1 MASNHSSQ
9 RSRVKGTLEV
19 YHAYISDTS
28 SVDNDNGD
36 ATTDS
41 GGWEM
46 VQQPNNSPMEQVA
59 DVCPVVHT
67 YNMDKLINFKNHIQN
82 KLYF

>member
-19 YHAYISDTS
+19 YHAYISDS
-28 SVDNDNGD
+28 STVDNDNGD
-36 ATTDS
+36 TASDS

-46 VQQPNNSPMEQVA
+46 VQPVNNSPVEQA
-59 DVCPVVHT
+59 AEVCIVT
-67 YNMDKLINFKNHIQN
+67 SIL
-82 KLYF
+82 

>member
-19 YHAYISDTS
+19 YVAYISDSTTA
-28 SVDNDNGD
+28 NTDNGD
-36 ATTDS
+36 TASDS

-46 VQQPNNSPMEQVA
+46 VQPVNVNNRPLQTV
-59 DVCPVVHT
+59 T
-67 YNMDKLINFKNHIQN
+67 YM
-82 KLYF
+82 

>member
-19 YHAYISDTS
+19 YHAYISDS
-28 SVDNDNGD
+28 SNIENEDGELVS
-36 ATTDS
+36 DS

-46 VQQPNNSPMEQVA
+46 VQPVNNSPVEQPA
-59 DVCPVVHT
+59 DVCR
-67 YNMDKLINFKNHIQN
+67 KRRLAILIK
-82 KLYF
+82 

>member
-19 YHAYISDTS
+19 YHAYISDS
-28 SVDNDNGD
+28 SSADNDNGD
-36 ATTDS
+36 TTSDS

-46 VQQPNNSPMEQVA
+46 VQPVNNSPVEQAA
-59 DVCPVVHT
+59 DVCT
-67 YNMDKLINFKNHIQN
+67 II
-82 KLYF
+82 